1 MSSAARPADHPR
13 SRGVYTGY
21 SVTRTVR
28 GGSSPLARGLR
39 CPLSDKRLTAGIIPA
54 RAGFTRLDGAQM
66 GTYWDHPRS
75 RGVYEDSLFLSQWPE
90 GSSPLARGLPDLLIT
105 HPRVEGSSPLARGL
119 RRPRRR
125 HRRRRR
131 IIPARAGFTVEGRWG
146 IQEPRIIPAR
156 AGFTGAD
163 REAAEAH
170 ADHPRSRG
178 VYDDGSDGEGAEVG
192 SSPLARG
199 LRCRRWRPRRRGR
212 IIPARAGFTVS
223 RSPRAPRG
231 RDHPRS
237 RGVYSSVSRRLLL
250 PTGSSPLAR
259 GLLLLRLSRSA
270 GIGIIPARAGFT
282 RRPRKSHQY
291 SPDHPRSRGVYAPL
305 YC

>member
-39 CPLSDKRLTAGIIPA
+39 CPLSDKRLSAG
-54 RAGFTRLDGAQM
+54 
-66 GTYWDHPRS
+66 
-75 RGVYEDSLFLSQWPE
+75 
-90 GSSPLARGLPDLLIT
+90 
-105 HPRVEGSSPLARGL
+105 
-119 RRPRRR
+119 
-125 HRRRRR
+125 
-131 IIPARAGFTVEGRWG
+131 
-146 IQEPRIIPAR
+146 IIPAR

>member
-1 MSSAARPADHPR
+1 MAR
-13 SRGVYTGY
+13 
-21 SVTRTVR
+21 
-28 GGSSPLARGLR
+28 
-39 CPLSDKRLTAGIIPA
+39 GIIPA
-54 RAGFTRLDGAQM
+54 RAGFTRSAHHSPAGGGIIPARAGFTATTSTSPPPQK
-66 GTYWDHPRS
+66 DHPRS
-75 RGVYEDSLFLSQWPE
+75 RGVYGGGTL
-90 GSSPLARGLPDLLIT
+90 G
-105 HPRVEGSSPLARGL
+105 HP
-119 RRPRRR
+119 
-125 HRRRRR
+125 
-131 IIPARAGFTVEGRWG
+131 
-146 IQEPRIIPAR
+146 
-156 AGFTGAD
+156 GAS
-163 REAAEAH
+163 
-170 ADHPRSRG
+170 DHPRSRG
-178 VYDDGSDGEGAEVG
+178 GYDDGSDGEGAEVG